1 MLYIIYYRI
10 HVYIYRNREMKEII
24 STFGV
29 IRHDNDVTQSAARRQ
44 FILAHV
50 LPAIKQKLV
59 GLLLMII
66 HNHPSLST
74 GEKLWENKN

>member
-1 MLYIIYYRI
+1 
-10 HVYIYRNREMKEII
+10 MKEFI

-59 GLLLMII
+59 RPLLIII

-74 GEKLWENKN
+74 GENFGKIKTNAFEMMNICAAELLN

>member
-1 MLYIIYYRI
+1 
-10 HVYIYRNREMKEII
+10 MKEII

-59 GLLLMII
+59 RPLLII
-66 HNHPSLST
+66 MHPSLST
-74 GEKLWENKN
+74 GENFGKIKTNAFEMMNICAAELLN